1 MTTRPRFTRASFASR
16 PLAGLQAI
24 EFTSM
29 VMAPTCGM
37 VRAAMVAE
45 NFKPGTRVND
55 IMDGMFSAIGTSG
68 GVRRV
73 HGEGWR
79 TRQ

>member
-1 MTTRPRFTRASFASR
+1 
-16 PLAGLQAI
+16 
-24 EFTSM
+24 M
-29 VMAPTCGM
+29 VMVMDPTCGM

-55 IMDGMFSAIGTSG
+55 IMDGMFSAIGTLG
-68 GVRRV
+68 DVRRV